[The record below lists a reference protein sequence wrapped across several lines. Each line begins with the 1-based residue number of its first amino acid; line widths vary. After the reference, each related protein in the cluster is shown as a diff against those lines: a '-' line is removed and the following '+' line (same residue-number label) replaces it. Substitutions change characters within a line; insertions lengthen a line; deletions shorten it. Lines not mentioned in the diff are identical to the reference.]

1 MLPSEVWTNAVDYI
15 RQTLPQCEVRR
26 QYAPTDEYEALA
38 DYDRPTLWVALDAI
52 DSETVTSNAAVIG
65 DSYTLSITILWRVRS
80 NNSSMEL
87 DGKLDA
93 LQDLLT
99 PLRHCIAETPAGC
112 LFFGVPTITTAYDM
126 DLLTTKSIFAA
137 EASVSVTSYRDRYAQ
152 MTVEADNTDVTS
164 QNTEP

>member
-15 RQTLPQCEVRR
+15 RQTLSQCEVRR

-38 DYDRPTLWVALDAI
+38 TYDRPTLWVALEAI

-80 NNSSMEL
+80 GNDPVEL
-87 DGKLDA
+87 DDKLND

-152 MTVEADNTDVTS
+152 MTVEADNAPD
-164 QNTEP
+164 

>member
-26 QYAPTDEYEALA
+26 QYAPTDEYEALV
-38 DYDRPTLWVALDAI
+38 DHDRPKLWVALDAI

-80 NNSSMEL
+80 GNDPIEL
-87 DGKLDA
+87 DGKLNN

-137 EASVSVTSYRDRYAQ
+137 EASVSVASYRDRYSK
-152 MTVEADNTDVTS
+152 MELGDVTS
-164 QNTEP
+164 QDTEP

>member
-15 RQTLPQCEVRR
+15 KQTLPQCEVRR

-38 DYDRPTLWVALDAI
+38 TYDRPTLWVALEAI
-52 DSETVTSNAAVIG
+52 DSETITSNAAVIG
-65 DSYTLSITILWRVRS
+65 DTYTLSITILWRVRS
-80 NNSSMEL
+80 GNDPVEL
-87 DGKLDA
+87 DGKLNN

-112 LFFGVPTITTAYDM
+112 LFFGVPSITTAYDM

-137 EASVSVTSYRDRYAQ
+137 EASVSVTSYRDRYSQ
-152 MTVEADNTDVTS
+152 MTVEADNANNS
-164 QNTEP
+164 TEP

>member
-38 DYDRPTLWVALDAI
+38 TYDRPTLWVALEAI

-80 NNSSMEL
+80 NNSAEEL
-87 DGKLDA
+87 DGKLNN

-112 LFFGVPTITTAYDM
+112 LFFGVPSITTAYDM

-137 EASVSVTSYRDRYAQ
+137 EASVSVTSYRDRYSK
-152 MTVEADNTDVTS
+152 MELDDVTS
-164 QNTEP
+164 QNSEP

>member
-15 RQTLPQCEVRR
+15 KQTLPQCEVRR
-26 QYAPTDEYEALA
+26 QYAPTDEYEALVT
-38 DYDRPTLWVALDAI
+38 YDRPTLWVALEAI

-80 NNSSMEL
+80 GNDPVEL
-87 DGKLDA
+87 DGKLNN

-112 LFFGVPTITTAYDM
+112 LFFGVPSITTAYDM

-137 EASVSVTSYRDRYAQ
+137 EASISVTSYRDRYAQ
-152 MTVEADNTDVTS
+152 MTVEADNANNS
-164 QNTEP
+164 TEPQE

>member
-1 MLPSEVWTNAVDYI
+1 MLPSEVWSNAVDYI
-15 RQTLPQCEVRR
+15 KQTLPQCEVRR

-38 DYDRPTLWVALDAI
+38 TYDRPTLWVALETI

-87 DGKLDA
+87 DSKLDA

-112 LFFGVPTITTAYDM
+112 LFFGIPSITTAYNM

-137 EASVSVTSYRDRYAQ
+137 EASISVTSYRDRYAQ
-152 MTVEADNTDVTS
+152 MTVEADNTDVTD
-164 QNTEP
+164 

>member
-1 MLPSEVWTNAVDYI
+1 MLPSEVWSNAVDYI

-38 DYDRPTLWVALDAI
+38 TYDRPTLWVALEAI

-80 NNSSMEL
+80 GNDPIEL
-87 DGKLDA
+87 DGKLNN

-112 LFFGVPTITTAYDM
+112 LFFGVPSITTAYDM
-126 DLLTTKSIFAA
+126 DLLTTKSVFAA
-137 EASVSVTSYRDRYAQ
+137 EASVSVTSYRDRYSK
-152 MTVEADNTDVTS
+152 MELGDVTS
-164 QNTEP
+164 QDTEP

>member
-38 DYDRPTLWVALDAI
+38 TYDRPTLWVALEAI

-80 NNSSMEL
+80 NNSAEEL
-87 DGKLDA
+87 DGKLNN

-112 LFFGVPTITTAYDM
+112 LFFGIPSITTAYDM

-152 MTVEADNTDVTS
+152 MTVEADNANNS
-164 QNTEP
+164 TEPQE

>member
-1 MLPSEVWTNAVDYI
+1 MLPSEVWTNAADYI

-26 QYAPTDEYEALA
+26 QYAPNDEYEALA

-65 DSYTLSITILWRVRS
+65 DTYTLSITVLWRVRS
-80 NNSSMEL
+80 NNSPMEL
-87 DGKLDA
+87 DSKLDA

-112 LFFGVPTITTAYDM
+112 LFFGAPTITTAYDM

-137 EASVSVTSYRDRYAQ
+137 EASVNVTSYRDRYAQ

-164 QNTEP
+164 QDTEP